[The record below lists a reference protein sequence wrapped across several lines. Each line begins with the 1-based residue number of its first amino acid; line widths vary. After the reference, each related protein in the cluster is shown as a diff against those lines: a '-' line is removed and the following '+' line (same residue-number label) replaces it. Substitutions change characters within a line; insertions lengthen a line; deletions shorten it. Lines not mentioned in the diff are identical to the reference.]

1 MKIESVKSNGF
12 WFSKIKVDTSDL
24 EPISACCGADIIYH
38 DICDDCREH
47 CENIYETEDGTFV
60 DENGEEY

>member
-24 EPISACCGADIIYH
+24 EPISACCGLISSIM
-38 DICDDCREH
+38 IFVTIVV
-47 CENIYETEDGTFV
+47 NIVKTFMKPKMV
-60 DENGEEY
+60 LL

>member
-1 MKIESVKSNGF
+1 MKVKSFFNDGF
-12 WFSKIKVDTSDL
+12 MWSKTKEDVSDL

-47 CENIYETEDGTFV
+47 CENIYETEDGIFV
-60 DENGEEY
+60 DEEGEEY